1 QVLWFPWC
9 QGFWGPLLLGVLG
22 SPIIGGF
29 GVPPRGVLGSPLWG
43 RGGPGAGPAEY
54 VVRHWRDD
62 AFFGEQYL
70 SGVNPVLLRRC
81 PRLTGVPGRGSWCG
95 GPTVAAQGG
104 RVFVAD
110 YALLEGLPTGRIGD
124 EPQFTAAP
132 LCLLWLS
139 PAGRLLPLAIQLLL
153 PHSRYT
159 FHINILARDKLLNPG
174 GIIDQA
180 SAIGREGALELV
192 ARATAALTYAEL
204 CVPDDIE
211 RRGVADVPNYHYRDD
226 ALEIWGAIESFVE
239 GIVGLYYHEDSDVVD
254 DPELQDWVGE
264 IFTYAVLGNEKS
276 GFPAKLCSRPELV
289 KFLTMIIFRCS
300 AQHAAVNSG
309 QYDFYAWMPNSPGT
323 MRCPPPRSKAGA
335 TAESFLATLP
345 SPAAT
350 GALLALLSVVS
361 YEAGERVSRGGSP
374 PSPPR
379 DSNCP
384 QCPPRRRLARI
395 SRRVQR
401 RNAALPL
408 PYPYL
413 DPAAIENSIAI

>member
-1 QVLWFPWC
+1 MSPRPPQLSQHPGPEAPVFVPADAPWSWELAKLWVRSAHV
-9 QGFWGPLLLGVLG
+9 QLHEVVVHLLLTHFLAEVFAIATMHL
-22 SPIIGGF
+22 PACH
-29 GVPPRGVLGSPLWG
+29 PL
-43 RGGPGAGPAEY
+43 Y
-54 VVRHWRDD
+54 K
-62 AFFGEQYL
+62 
-70 SGVNPVLLRRC
+70 
-81 PRLTGVPGRGSWCG
+81 
-95 GPTVAAQGG
+95 
-104 RVFVAD
+104 
-110 YALLEGLPTGRIGD
+110 
-124 EPQFTAAP
+124 
-132 LCLLWLS
+132 
-139 PAGRLLPLAIQLLL
+139 LLL
-153 PHSRYT
+153 PHGRYT

-211 RRGVADVPNYHYRDD
+211 RRGVTDVPNYYYRDD

-309 QYDFYAWMPNSPGT
+309 QYDFYAWMPNAPGT
-323 MRCPPPRSKAGA
+323 MRCPPPRTKDGA

-361 YEAGERVSRGGSP
+361 YEAGE
-374 PSPPR
+374 
-379 DSNCP
+379 
-384 QCPPRRRLARI
+384 Q
-395 SRRVQR
+395 
-401 RNAALPL
+401 
-408 PYPYL
+408 
-413 DPAAIENSIAI
+413 